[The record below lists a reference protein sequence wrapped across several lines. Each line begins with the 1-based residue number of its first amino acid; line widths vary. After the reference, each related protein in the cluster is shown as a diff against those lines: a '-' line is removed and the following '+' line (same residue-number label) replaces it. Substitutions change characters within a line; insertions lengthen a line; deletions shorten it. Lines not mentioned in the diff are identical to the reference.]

1 MLYLFMKQIYIGADH
16 GGVILKDKIIEKLRD
31 EEWKVIDLTGKYDPE
46 DDYPDIAI
54 KVGEKVVMEKALG
67 ILVCKSGAG
76 VCVAANKVDGA
87 RAAMAINS
95 KQARKA
101 REDDDINILCLSA
114 NYVSDD
120 ENMEIIEAFLGA
132 VFMTE
137 ERFIRRINKIK
148 KYEKA
153 KLG

>member
-1 MLYLFMKQIYIGADH
+1 MREIYLGADH
-16 GGVILKDKIIEKLRD
+16 GGFELKNKIIEKLRND
-31 EEWKVIDLTGKYDPE
+31 GWKVMDLTGKYNPD
-46 DDYPDIAI
+46 DDYPDIAF
-54 KVGEKVVMEKALG
+54 KVGEKVAMGKGLG

-76 VCVAANKVDGA
+76 VCVAANKIDGI
-87 RAAMAINS
+87 RASMAINS
-95 KQARKA
+95 RQARKS

-120 ENMEIIEAFLGA
+120 ENMEIVDAFLGA
-132 VFMTE
+132 VFASE

-153 KLG
+153 KLC

>member
-1 MLYLFMKQIYIGADH
+1 MKQIYIGADH
-16 GGVILKDKIIEKLRD
+16 GGVVLKDKIIEKLRSED
-31 EEWKVIDLTGKYDPE
+31 WKITDLTGKYDPE
-46 DDYPDIAI
+46 DDYPDIAF
-54 KVGEKVVMEKALG
+54 KLAEKVVANGGLG
-67 ILVCKSGAG
+67 ILVCRSGAG
-76 VCVAANKVDGA
+76 VCVAANKVDGT
-87 RAAMAINS
+87 RAAMAVNS
-95 KQARKA
+95 RQARKA

-132 VFMTE
+132 VFASE